1 MMWLWVLLALWLA
14 SWLCIPHLLLLN
26 KRPTATLAWLW
37 AIVLFP
43 VVGAGLYLAIG
54 SEQVAR
60 RRQERGEDFR
70 SSKRVI
76 AELVKTAE
84 GAANLKEEK
93 ALDDGDRLLLRGLS
107 TITQLPLATASS
119 LRILYKGAPYYA
131 ALREDIEKAERDVH
145 VESFIWRD
153 DEVGAEFL
161 DLLVKTA
168 QRGIAVRLLLDE
180 LGCIRLHDRYF
191 KPLLAAGGEFS
202 WCHTLSP
209 LRNRY
214 SFNLR
219 NHRKLQ
225 IIDGRTVF
233 VGGMN
238 FGREYLGRDPKL
250 GDWADAQLRVQGR
263 VVEVFQQIF
272 AEDWFFATGRKNP
285 LYHPPRE
292 AGAEEKILAQVLR
305 GGPDEDDHAM
315 LRSNMLLV
323 ESARERLWIATGYF
337 VPGETMQ
344 TALQT
349 AAAKGVDVR
358 LLVSSKSQHPH
369 LVLAGRSYYDALLR
383 QGVRIF
389 EYSRGINHSKFMV
402 IDNRW
407 STVGSS
413 NLDERSMRLNFEL
426 NLLMYHPETNRKL
439 SDIFEESIS
448 QSKEID
454 LEEFTRRPL
463 SQKLLESAL
472 RPLSPV
478 L

>member
-1 MMWLWVLLALWLA
+1 MWVWLLVALWLA

-37 AIVLFP
+37 AIFLFP

-70 SSKRVI
+70 AREQLTT
-76 AELVKTAE
+76 ARAKTAKR
-84 GAANLKEEK
+84 AANLKEEK
-93 ALDDGDRLLLRGLS
+93 ALGEDERILLRGLS
-107 TITQLPLATASS
+107 TITRLPLATASS
-119 LRILYKGAPYYA
+119 LRVLYKGAPYYA
-131 ALREDIEKAERDVH
+131 ALREDIEKAQRDVH

-161 DLLVKTA
+161 QLLVEA
-168 QRGIAVRLLLDE
+168 ARRGVAVRLLLDE
-180 LGCIRLHDRYF
+180 LGCVRLRDSYF
-191 KPLLAAGGEFS
+191 KPLVDAGGEFS

-238 FGREYLGRDPKL
+238 IGREYLGRDPKL
-250 GDWADAQLRVQGR
+250 GDWADAQLRVQGQ

-272 AEDWFFATGRKNP
+272 AEDWFFATGREYP
-285 LYHPPRE
+285 LHHPPRE
-292 AGAEEKILAQVLR
+292 ESGEEKILAQVLR

-315 LRSNMLLV
+315 LRSNIALV
-323 ESARERLWIATGYF
+323 TAAKGRLWISTGYF

-344 TALQT
+344 TALQVV
-349 AAAKGVDVR
+349 AAKGIDVR

-369 LVLAGRSYYDALLR
+369 LVPAGRSYYDALLR

-389 EYSRGINHSKFMV
+389 EYSRGINHSKFMI
-402 IDNRW
+402 IDDRW

-426 NLLMYHPETNRKL
+426 NLLMYHPETNREL
-439 SDIFEESIS
+439 AHIFEDSIAA
-448 QSKEID
+448 SKEIE
-454 LEEFTRRPL
+454 LQEFNRRPL

-472 RPLSPV
+472 RPLSPI

>member
-1 MMWLWVLLALWLA
+1 MWVWILLALWLT

-37 AIVLFP
+37 AILLFP

-60 RRQERGEDFR
+60 RRQEKGEDFR
-70 SSKRVI
+70 AKKRLKDEQ
-76 AELVKTAE
+76 AETAE
-84 GAANLKEEK
+84 GVAGLKKEK
-93 ALDDGDRLLLRGLS
+93 ALDESDQLLLQGLS
-107 TITQLPLATASS
+107 AITQLPLATASS
-119 LRILYKGAPYYA
+119 HRILYKGAPFYA
-131 ALREDIEKAERDVH
+131 ALRADIEKAQHDVQ

-161 DLLVKTA
+161 QLLVETA
-168 QRGIAVRLLLDE
+168 RRGVAVRLLLDE
-180 LGCIRLHDRYF
+180 LGCIRLRDRYF
-191 KPLLAAGGEFS
+191 KPLIAAGGEFS

-263 VVEVFQQIF
+263 VVEIFEQIF
-272 AEDWFFATGRKNP
+272 AEDWFFATGRENS
-285 LYHPPRE
+285 LHPRPQE
-292 AGAEEKILAQVLR
+292 KSGDEKILAQVLR

-315 LRSNMLLV
+315 LRSNILLV
-323 ESARERLWIATGYF
+323 AAAKKRLWISTGYF

-344 TALQT
+344 TALQA
-349 AAAKGVDVR
+349 AAAKGIDVR
-358 LLVSSKSQHPH
+358 LLVSAKSQHPH
-369 LVLAGRSYYDALLR
+369 LVSAGRSYYDALLR

-402 IDNRW
+402 IDEDW

-426 NLLMYHPETNRKL
+426 SLLTHDPETNREL
-439 SDIFEESIS
+439 SGIFEESVAE
-448 QSKEID
+448 SKEID
-454 LEEFTRRPL
+454 IEEFDRRPL
-463 SQKLLESAL
+463 SEKLLESTL
-472 RPLSPV
+472 RPLSPI

>member
-1 MMWLWVLLALWLA
+1 MWVWVLLALWLT

-37 AIVLFP
+37 AILLFP

-54 SEQVAR
+54 SERVAR
-60 RRQERGEDFR
+60 RRQEQGENFR
-70 SSKRVI
+70 SRKRLT
-76 AELVKTAE
+76 AARSKTAE
-84 GAANLKEEK
+84 GAAGLEEEK
-93 ALDDGDRLLLRGLS
+93 ALGQEDRLLLRGLS
-107 TITQLPLATASS
+107 TITQLPVATASS
-119 LRILYKGAPYYA
+119 VRILYKGAPYYA

-161 DLLVKTA
+161 QLLVETA
-168 QRGIAVRLLLDE
+168 RRGVSVRLLLDE

-191 KPLLAAGGEFS
+191 KPLIAAGGEFS

-233 VGGMN
+233 IGGMN

-272 AEDWFFATGRKNP
+272 AEDWFFATGRENP
-285 LYHPPRE
+285 LHHPPQEKGRD
-292 AGAEEKILAQVLR
+292 EKILAQVLR

-315 LRSNMLLV
+315 LRSNLLLV
-323 ESARERLWIATGYF
+323 AAAKERLWISTGYF

-344 TALQT
+344 TALQVV
-349 AAAKGVDVR
+349 AAKGVDVR
-358 LLVSSKSQHPH
+358 LLVSAKSQHPH
-369 LVLAGRSYYDALLR
+369 LVSAGRSYYDALLR

-389 EYSRGINHSKFMV
+389 EYSRGINHSKFMI
-402 IDNRW
+402 IDDGW

-426 NLLMYHPETNRKL
+426 NLLMHHPETNREL
-439 SDIFEESIS
+439 SRIFEESVAG
-448 QSKEID
+448 SKEID
-454 LEEFTRRPL
+454 IEEFDRRPL
-463 SQKLLESAL
+463 SQKLLESTL
-472 RPLSPV
+472 RPLSPI

>member
-1 MMWLWVLLALWLA
+1 MMWVWILLVLWLS

-37 AIVLFP
+37 AILLFP

-70 SSKRVI
+70 AS
-76 AELVKTAE
+76 EPLTTARANTARD
-84 GAANLKEEK
+84 AASLEEEK
-93 ALDDGDRLLLRGLS
+93 ALGENDRLLLRGLS
-107 TITQLPLATASS
+107 TITRLPLATASS
-119 LRILYKGAPYYA
+119 LRILYKGEPYYT
-131 ALREDIEKAERDVH
+131 ALREDIEKAEREVH

-153 DEVGAEFL
+153 DEIGAEFL

-168 QRGIAVRLLLDE
+168 QRGVAVRLLLDE
-180 LGCIRLHDRYF
+180 LGCIRLRDRYF

-225 IIDGRTVF
+225 IIDGRTVY

-238 FGREYLGRDPKL
+238 FGREYVGRDPKL
-250 GDWADAQLRVQGR
+250 GDWADTQLRVQGR
-263 VVEVFQQIF
+263 VVDVFQQIF
-272 AEDWFFATGRKNP
+272 AEDWFFATGRENSWP
-285 LYHPPRE
+285 HPPRVE
-292 AGAEEKILAQVLR
+292 SGEKILAQVLR

-315 LRSNMLLV
+315 LRSNILLV
-323 ESARERLWIATGYF
+323 ASARERLWISTGYF

-344 TALQT
+344 TALQA

-369 LVLAGRSYYDALLR
+369 LVPAGRSYYDALLR

-402 IDNRW
+402 IDNQW

-426 NLLMYHPETNRKL
+426 NLLTFHPETNREL
-439 SDIFEESIS
+439 ARLFGEAMAGS
-448 QSKEID
+448 QEID
-454 LEEFTRRPL
+454 RDEFRRRPL

-472 RPLSPV
+472 RPLSPI

>member
-1 MMWLWVLLALWLA
+1 MWVWIFFSLWLA

-37 AIVLFP
+37 AIFLFP
-43 VVGAGLYLAIG
+43 IVGALLYLAIG
-54 SEQVAR
+54 SEQVKQR
-60 RRQERGEDFR
+60 RKERTEDFR
-70 SSKRVI
+70 AKDRLASARSG
-76 AELVKTAE
+76 TAKN
-84 GAANLKEEK
+84 AALLSEEK
-93 ALDDGDRLLLRGLS
+93 KLSPDDRALLKGLS
-107 TITQLPLATASS
+107 TITQLPPATASS
-119 LRILYKGAPYYA
+119 LRILYKGAPFYA
-131 ALREDIEKAERDVH
+131 ALREDIQKAQREVH

-161 DLLVKTA
+161 QLLIETA
-168 QRGIAVRLLLDE
+168 RRGVAVRLLLDE
-180 LGCIRLHDRYF
+180 LGCLKLHESYF
-191 KPLLAAGGEFS
+191 KPLLKAGGEFS

-250 GDWADAQLRVQGR
+250 GEWGDTQLRVEGS
-263 VVEVFQQIF
+263 VVEVFRQIF
-272 AEDWFFATGRKNP
+272 AEDWFFATGREDP
-285 LYHPPRE
+285 L
-292 AGAEEKILAQVLR
+292 AEPSQDKDGGEKILAQVLR
-305 GGPDEDDHAM
+305 GGPDEDDQSM
-315 LRSNMLLV
+315 LRSNLALL
-323 ESARERLWIATGYF
+323 AAAKKRLWISTGYF

-344 TALQT
+344 AALQVV
-349 AAAKGVDVR
+349 AALGIDVR

-369 LVLAGRSYYDALLR
+369 LVSAGRSYYDALLR

-389 EYSRGINHSKFMV
+389 EHSKGIEHSKFMV
-402 IDNRW
+402 IDDNW
-407 STVGSS
+407 ATVGSS

-426 NLLMYHPETNRKL
+426 SLLVFHPETNREL
-439 SDIFEESIS
+439 AGIFSKTASEA
-448 QSKEID
+448 KEID
-454 LEEFTRRPL
+454 REEFSRRPL
-463 SQKLLESAL
+463 SEKLIESGL
-472 RPLSPV
+472 RPLSPM